1 MDEEIIVLKSEL
13 KEKQKIIVVLKSELK
28 ETEKIINMLQQ
39 DIMETND
46 GIIALT
52 LELEKRK
59 AILGE
64 LAAGVSHELRNPLG
78 AIKNAAYFLKMVLEE
93 PEREVKECLE
103 ILEMEV
109 ASSEKII
116 RSILDFAR
124 PKPLNLSHVDIY
136 GVIRNVL
143 SHTIVP
149 ENVKILNQL
158 DETVLPIQAD
168 LDKLTQVFE
177 NIILNAIQA
186 MPEGGQLIIKYK
198 VPTPEWMEISI
209 TDTGVGISQENME
222 NIFKPL
228 FTTKAKGIGLGLS
241 VSKILI
247 NAHEGN
253 IKVQSKVGKCSIFTV
268 MLPIRERRK
277 LTSK

>member
-1 MDEEIIVLKSEL
+1 MNEVAINLKREL
-13 KEKQKIIVVLKSELK
+13 KETQKIIVVQKRELK
-28 ETEKIINMLQQ
+28 ETQKIIAMLHRE
-39 DIMETND
+39 IKETND

-52 LELEKRK
+52 LELEQRK

-78 AIKNAAYFLKMVLEE
+78 AIKNAVYFINMVLEDPE
-93 PEREVKECLE
+93 PEVKESLE

-149 ENVKILNQL
+149 EKVKIVNQL
-158 DETVLPIQAD
+158 DETLLPIQAD

-186 MPEGGQLIIKYK
+186 MPEGGQLIIKYE

-222 NIFKPL
+222 NIFDVFYRVDSTHPAGGEGLGLPIVVKSLERHNGKIRIESELGKASRFFVSLP
-228 FTTKAKGIGLGLS
+228 TTKA
-241 VSKILI
+241 
-247 NAHEGN
+247 
-253 IKVQSKVGKCSIFTV
+253 
-268 MLPIRERRK
+268 
-277 LTSK
+277 